1 MTSQPGAGDQPGP
14 ALPLPVVRYLPAV
27 TFGLRAA
34 ALAGMAVSVS
44 GIAGLGDVFDTDLAF
59 YTTCCAGEEPEIPN

>member
-1 MTSQPGAGDQPGP
+1 M
-14 ALPLPVVRYLPAV
+14 PLARHLPAV

-44 GIAGLGDVFDTDLAF
+44 GLTGLTDVFDTNLAF